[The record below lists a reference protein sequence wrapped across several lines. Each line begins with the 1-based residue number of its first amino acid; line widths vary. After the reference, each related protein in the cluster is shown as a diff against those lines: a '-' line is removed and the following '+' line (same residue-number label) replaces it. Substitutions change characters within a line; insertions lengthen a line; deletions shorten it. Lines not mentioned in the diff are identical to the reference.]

1 MTIARRGLKDKFLGQ
16 GQRSIAKCVSY
27 TSIYCDVLGVLI
39 DGGSNKFPLL
49 CHQLRA
55 STARR
60 AAWRSR
66 GHKQG
71 RSNSALAGVVTRSV

>member
-1 MTIARRGLKDKFLGQ
+1 MSLMSFVPMNEVNAA
-16 GQRSIAKCVSY
+16 SMYACPCAY
-27 TSIYCDVLGVLI
+27 
-39 DGGSNKFPLL
+39 NM
-49 CHQLRA
+49 

-71 RSNSALAGVVTRSV
+71 RSNSALAGVVCGRSDLDHL